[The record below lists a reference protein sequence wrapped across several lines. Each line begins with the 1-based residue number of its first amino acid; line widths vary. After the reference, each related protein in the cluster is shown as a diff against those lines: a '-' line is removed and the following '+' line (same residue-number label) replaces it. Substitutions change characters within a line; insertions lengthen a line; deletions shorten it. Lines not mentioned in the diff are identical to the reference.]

1 MMPPAP
7 PGACP
12 FGRDAKGLVH
22 VVGAGVAGLAAALFL
37 AERGVPVAL
46 HDAAPA
52 AGGRARALP
61 DGTDNGT
68 HALLSANRAA
78 LSFLVRSGAREGWVE
93 PEPAGLPLLDLAEG
107 RARRVALS

>member
-1 MMPPAP
+1 MMPAAP

-12 FGRDAKGLVH
+12 FARDAKGLVH
-22 VVGAGVAGLAAALFL
+22 IIGAGVAGLAAALFL

-78 LSFLVRSGAREGWVE
+78 LRFLRRIGARAGWV
-93 PEPAGLPLLDLAEG
+93 D
-107 RARRVALS
+107 RKSVV